1 MDRRLFIALAATAV
15 AASPVRA
22 EARAYLLDR
31 ENSTVAFTYRMNGQP
46 FTGRMPVR
54 AADILLDVDNPPN
67 SRVSAEIDAAHA
79 DAGPFYATEA
89 MKSESVLDTA
99 HFPTIRF
106 RSERVIGTVN
116 KATVTGLLTVRD
128 VTERIDLDAVLY
140 RQRGTVEGDRRNLSI
155 LMTGDIDRRRF
166 GAGGYPA
173 IVGPV
178 IRLQIL
184 TRITLA

>member
-1 MDRRLFIALAATAV
+1 MPDHAAAHLLTRHTHRKR
-15 AASPVRA
+15 AA
-22 EARAYLLDR
+22 ARPYLLNR
-31 ENSTVAFTYRMNGQP
+31 ETSTVAFTYLLNGQP
-46 FTGRMPVR
+46 VTGRMPVKS
-54 AADILLDVDNPPN
+54 ADILLDVDNPPN
-67 SRVSAEIDAAHA
+67 SRVSAEIDAAGA
-79 DAGPFYATEA
+79 NAGPFYATEA

-106 RSERVIGTVN
+106 RSERIEGDVN
-116 KATVTGLLTVRD
+116 KSNVTGLLTVRD
-128 VTERIDLDAVLY
+128 VTKRIVLEAVLY
-140 RQRGTVEGDRRNLSI
+140 RQRGTQAGDRTNLSI
-155 LMTGDIDRRRF
+155 LMSGDIDRRQF

>member
-1 MDRRLFIALAATAV
+1 MDRRLFIGLLASTL
-15 AASPVRA
+15 ASRPARA
-22 EARAYLLDR
+22 EARSYILDR
-31 ENSTVAFTYRMNGQP
+31 QNSTVAFTYLMNGQP
-46 FTGRMPVR
+46 FTGRMPVTS
-54 AADILLDVDNPPN
+54 ADILLDVDNPPN
-67 SRVSAEIDAAHA
+67 SRVNAEINAAGA

-106 RSERVIGTVN
+106 TSERIEGTVN
-116 KATVTGLLTVRD
+116 KSIVTGLLTVRD
-128 VTERIDLDAVLY
+128 ITERMELEAVLY
-140 RQRGTVEGDRRNLSI
+140 RQRGTQEGDRRNLSI
-155 LMTGDIDRRRF
+155 LMTAEIDRRRF

-173 IVGPV
+173 IVGPT

>member
-1 MDRRLFIALAATAV
+1 MDRRLFIALLATGLTTR
-15 AASPVRA
+15 P
-22 EARAYLLDR
+22 ARAAARPYLLNR
-31 ENSTVAFTYRMNGQP
+31 ETSTVAFTYLLNGQP
-46 FTGRMPVR
+46 VTGRMPVKS
-54 AADILLDVDNPPN
+54 ADILLDVDNPPN
-67 SRVSAEIDAAHA
+67 SRVSAEIDAAGA
-79 DAGPFYATEA
+79 NAGPFYATEA

-106 RSERVIGTVN
+106 RSERIEGDVN
-116 KATVTGLLTVRD
+116 KSNVTGLLTVRD
-128 VTERIDLDAVLY
+128 VTKRIVLEAVLY
-140 RQRGTVEGDRRNLSI
+140 RQRGTQAGDRTNLSI
-155 LMTGDIDRRRF
+155 LMSGDIDRRQF